1 MTNSQR
7 IGSILGGLFSLLLCL
22 IIVLMPEDGLSIV
35 ALILCASL
43 MLYGIRE
50 LAYYFTMARHMVGG
64 KSVLYIGLIALDAGM
79 FATTLK
85 NMPKLYI
92 ALYLL
97 AIHAFSGAIDVLRAM
112 EAKRLGASSWR
123 FSMATGLVNIA
134 VSVVCAIFLRSEQMI
149 AYLYAA
155 GLAWSACVRIA
166 GAFRKTAIVYIQ

>member
-1 MTNSQR
+1 MTNGQR
-7 IGSILGGLFSLLLCL
+7 IGSVLSGLFSLFLCL
-22 IIVLMPEDGLSIV
+22 IIVLLPDDGLSV
-35 ALILCASL
+35 AALILCISL
-43 MLYGIRE
+43 TLYGIRE
-50 LAYYFTMARHMVGG
+50 LAYYFMMARHMVDG
-64 KSVLYIGLIALDAGM
+64 KTVLYIGIIALDAGM

-85 NMPKLYI
+85 TMPKLYI

-123 FSMATGLVNIA
+123 LSITSGLVNIA
-134 VSVVCAIFLRSEQMI
+134 VSVVCVVFLRSEQMI

-166 GAFRKTAIVYIQ
+166 NAFRRTAIVYIQ